1 MYSSHGTE
9 INVWPNCYI
18 LPQTRLQSWSS
29 AEQPA
34 AWGATVLPNWPGTSD
49 HFPAHPTNRWKT
61 HTQILHP
68 IGDHQCG
75 IPMDVLG
82 WLAPYKIPYV
92 AITSANTCG
101 HSKGKEKGYSLCRVK
116 LYHFPGLSAL
126 FQCSIVPEIS
136 QTWNSIVW
144 HHDQLN
150 CMCIH
155 NMFNCT
161 SCITL
166 QTNEMLV
173 WQRTEPLMLATHVH
187 THRQT
192 QAPTHRHTHTHNVN
206 TSMHMHAVE

>member
-1 MYSSHGTE
+1 MESNCTAQLTWDQWSLSCSPNKQMEDSHTDSSPYWGSS
-9 INVWPNCYI
+9 VW
-18 LPQTRLQSWSS
+18 
-29 AEQPA
+29 
-34 AWGATVLPNWPGTSD
+34 
-49 HFPAHPTNRWKT
+49 HTNGCVGMT
-61 HTQILHP
+61 
-68 IGDHQCG
+68 G
-75 IPMDVLG
+75 
-82 WLAPYKIPYV
+82 PYKIPYV

-101 HSKGKEKGYSLCRVK
+101 HSKGKAKGYSLCRVK
-116 LYHFPGLSAL
+116 LNHFPGLSAL
-126 FQCSIVPEIS
+126 FQCSIVPAIS

-144 HHDQLN
+144 HHHQLN

-206 TSMHMHAVE
+206 TSVHMHAVE